1 MGLGGAVCDA
11 GATRRTVIM
20 VAFGQP
26 TIEEWQADVLVDPL
40 R

>member
-1 MGLGGAVCDA
+1 
-11 GATRRTVIM
+11 M
-20 VAFGQP
+20 VAFGKP